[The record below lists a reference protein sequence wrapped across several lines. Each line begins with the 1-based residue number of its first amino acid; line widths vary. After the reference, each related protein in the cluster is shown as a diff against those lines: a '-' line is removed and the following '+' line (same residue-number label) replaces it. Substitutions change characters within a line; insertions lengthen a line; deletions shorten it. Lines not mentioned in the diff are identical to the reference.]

1 MANLEVN
8 IGCLH
13 LKHPILPPLMVCIYV
28 QHDNAAPGGNSDIV
42 CTAAAPPLRNFGR
55 VCGSVFAA
63 VCGCRYFSVAGEY
76 PQAHILSVVIGITMQ

>member
-1 MANLEVN
+1 MLPLQV
-8 IGCLH
+8 C
-13 LKHPILPPLMVCIYV
+13 KCFVPILPPLMVCIYV

-63 VCGCRYFSVAGEY
+63 VRGGWCLAIAREY
-76 PQAHILSVVIGITMQ
+76 PQAHILSVVIGITM